1 MTLDRREMLGALGGL
16 AASQLIGGRGAAASS
31 HAVRDGGSLTAA
43 ELPPIGASLPRR
55 DDFAIPSDVTYI
67 NAAYTHP
74 IPRVSMEAARHAVE
88 RRSGAIA
95 VPAGAPRPRDLFA
108 ALVKAKPSEIAY
120 VSSTSAGENL
130 VVRALGLDHRRT
142 GNVVTDGLH
151 FEGALMHLDSLRK
164 SGLDVRVVRATPD
177 ARIDLRDME
186 RVIDRQTQLVE
197 ISSTAMYNGFQHD
210 LRAVAE
216 LAHAHGALVYADI
229 VHAAGAEPLDLPAT
243 GIDFAA
249 CSSFKWLMG
258 DFGLGFLYAREAAW
272 DRIER
277 PVVGYYQATDITQ
290 DFPPLPAGS
299 DIPVHYEF
307 QRSAAGFFETGSL
320 TGSVG
325 TTVAL
330 LTSSLAYIQALGVE
344 QIQAHRIPI
353 IRKLQAEVPRLG
365 FTCVTPPD
373 STTALVTFTRKGL
386 AASDIPKRL
395 AAGKVNV
402 RIADDWMRLS
412 PSVYN
417 SMTDVDRLLEALSV
431 H

>member
-1 MTLDRREMLGALGGL
+1 M
-16 AASQLIGGRGAAASS
+16 
-31 HAVRDGGSLTAA
+31 
-43 ELPPIGASLPRR
+43 
-55 DDFAIPSDVTYI
+55 
-67 NAAYTHP
+67 
-74 IPRVSMEAARHAVE
+74 
-88 RRSGAIA
+88 
-95 VPAGAPRPRDLFA
+95 
-108 ALVKAKPSEIAY
+108 
-120 VSSTSAGENL
+120 
-130 VVRALGLDHRRT
+130 
-142 GNVVTDGLH
+142 
-151 FEGALMHLDSLRK
+151 
-164 SGLDVRVVRATPD
+164 RVVRATPD
-177 ARIDLRDME
+177 ARIDLRDLE
-186 RVIDRQTQLVE
+186 RAIDRRTQLVE

-210 LRAVAE
+210 LHAVAE

-299 DIPVHYEF
+299 DMPVHYDF
-307 QRSAAGFFETGSL
+307 QKSAAGFFETGSL

-330 LTSSLAYIQALGVE
+330 LASSLAYIQALGVE

-386 AASDIPKRL
+386 AASDVPKRL
-395 AAGKVNV
+395 AAAKVNV
-402 RIADDWMRLS
+402 RIADDWMRIS

-417 SMTDVDRLLEALSV
+417 SMADVDRLLEALSV